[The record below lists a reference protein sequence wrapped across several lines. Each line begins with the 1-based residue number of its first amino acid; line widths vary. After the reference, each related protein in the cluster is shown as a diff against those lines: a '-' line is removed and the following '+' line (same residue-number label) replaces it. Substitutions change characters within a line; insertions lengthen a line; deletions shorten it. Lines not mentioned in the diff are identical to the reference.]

1 MAEDKLIRLLAL
13 CEKVNASDLH
23 LKAGHAPVARVN
35 GVLKEID
42 DEIFDNKTIIG
53 YLERILTEHQ
63 KEEFGVHQDV
73 DSSFTVDEHRYR
85 CNAYCDV
92 GGYSL
97 SIRSIK
103 NRLSDFRSLG
113 IPEVFKQVIR
123 QKSGLI
129 LITGPTGSGKSTTLA
144 SMINYLNESA
154 TAHIITIE
162 DPIEYV
168 YESKRCLITQREI
181 GRDASGFPRAL
192 HACLRQDPDV
202 ILIGELRDLETIQ
215 TALSAAE
222 TGHLVLSTLHTNS
235 AENSIDRI
243 VDVFPPEQ
251 QAQIRTQLSMVLLAV
266 MSQQLVPT
274 VDGKRVLASE
284 VMICNSAIKNII
296 RSGKTQQITNTL
308 MTSKTTGMYS
318 MDQSL
323 EQLYRMG
330 RISMENYQ
338 MYASQ
343 LGNKPKI

>member
-42 DEIFDNKTIIG
+42 DEIFDNKTIIS

-73 DSSFTVDEHRYR
+73 DSSFTVDDHRYR

-103 NRLSDFRSLG
+103 NRLSDFRTLG
-113 IPEVFKQVIR
+113 IPEVFRQVVK

-144 SMINYLNESA
+144 SLINYLNENA

-181 GRDASGFPRAL
+181 GRDASGFSRAL

-323 EQLYRMG
+323 EQLYHMG
-330 RISMENYQ
+330 RISMESYQ

-343 LGNKPKI
+343 LGNKPRG

>member
-42 DEIFDNKTIIG
+42 DEIFDNKTIIS

-73 DSSFTVDEHRYR
+73 DSSFTVDDHRYR

-113 IPEVFKQVIR
+113 IPEVFRQVVR

-144 SMINYLNESA
+144 SLINYLNENA

-181 GRDASGFPRAL
+181 GRDASGFSRAL

-274 VDGKRVLASE
+274 VDGKRALASE

-323 EQLYRMG
+323 EQLYHAG
-330 RISMENYQ
+330 RITMESYQ

-343 LGNKPKI
+343 LGNKPRG